1 MFLFISIL
9 LLFINYF
16 TVQRE
21 LEELRKYLGSGGE
34 RGEKVDEGDNW
45 TIGQV
50 GHKIPTTGQT
60 VHEGD
65 KREPDV
71 KPSSLLN
78 STDPG
83 YAAADLEVVN
93 ASSVYQQNYNKW
105 GPEQALTE
113 KKLEKNEQTPVG
125 TWCGYQENTIR
136 SYSIIKYER
145 LTISASNL
153 GMGLDANTG

>member
-1 MFLFISIL
+1 MTWLDWFIL
-9 LLFINYF
+9 KVNC
-16 TVQRE
+16 E
-21 LEELRKYLGSGGE
+21 LEELRKNMMIPRPKGQKGLYNSQGEVEEPGPTDREYIGSGGE

-50 GHKIPTTGQT
+50 EHKIPTTGQT

-83 YAAADLEVVN
+83 FLFWLRQYL
-93 ASSVYQQNYNKW
+93 
-105 GPEQALTE
+105 
-113 KKLEKNEQTPVG
+113 KK
-125 TWCGYQENTIR
+125 C
-136 SYSIIKYER
+136 
-145 LTISASNL
+145 
-153 GMGLDANTG
+153 

>member
-1 MFLFISIL
+1 MCNIL
-9 LLFINYF
+9 K
-16 TVQRE
+16 VQRE
-21 LEELRKYLGSGGE
+21 LEELRKNMMIPGQKGLYTSQGEVEEHGPREYLGYGGE
-34 RGEKVDEGDNW
+34 SGEKVDEGDNW

-83 YAAADLEVVN
+83 FLFWLRQYL
-93 ASSVYQQNYNKW
+93 
-105 GPEQALTE
+105 
-113 KKLEKNEQTPVG
+113 KK
-125 TWCGYQENTIR
+125 C
-136 SYSIIKYER
+136 
-145 LTISASNL
+145 
-153 GMGLDANTG
+153 

>member
-1 MFLFISIL
+1 MMIPRPKGQKGLYNSQGE
-9 LLFINYF
+9 
-16 TVQRE
+16 VDRE
-21 LEELRKYLGSGGE
+21 YIGSGGE

-50 GHKIPTTGQT
+50 EHKIPTTGQT

-83 YAAADLEVVN
+83 FLFWLRQYL
-93 ASSVYQQNYNKW
+93 
-105 GPEQALTE
+105 
-113 KKLEKNEQTPVG
+113 KK
-125 TWCGYQENTIR
+125 C
-136 SYSIIKYER
+136 
-145 LTISASNL
+145 
-153 GMGLDANTG
+153 